1 MSEFDY
7 DEYLVNLKESILMV
21 LNRKR
26 NNTNMSDHLLDV
38 LITEREKKCSKYV
51 KQLQMNI
58 GEIWQIAIGEYKGY
72 KNLRVGHISKMDVYC
87 KKTNTYIELK
97 NRFNTDNSSS
107 RSANYNKMV
116 NIIRKD
122 QTATCIYG
130 IINDKN
136 KRGNKKEIVHKGYK
150 IYIYSGERFLK
161 HIFGKK
167 YDDIMQYI
175 IDVMKDWKSTNS
187 R

>member
-1 MSEFDY
+1 MSKFDY
-7 DEYLVNLKESILMV
+7 DEYLVRIKESILFV

-26 NNTNMSDHLLDV
+26 NDTDMSDLLLNV
-38 LITEREKKCSKYV
+38 LISDHDKKCCKYV

-58 GEIWQIAIGEYKGY
+58 REIWQIVIGEYKGY
-72 KNLRVGHISKMDVYC
+72 KNLRVGHISKMDVYH

-107 RSANYNKMV
+107 RSANYDKMT
-116 NIIRKD
+116 NIIPDK
-122 QTATCIYG
+122 TATCIYG

-136 KRGNKKEIVHKGYK
+136 RHGSKKEIVHNGCKL
-150 IYIYSGERFLK
+150 YIYSGERLLK
-161 HIFGKK
+161 HVFGKQYSEIMK
-167 YDDIMQYI
+167 YVIN
-175 IDVMKDWKSTNS
+175 VVKEWKSTNS